1 MPRRLSPRPARS
13 LVAETTLAIG
23 LTLGLSLGLAACG
36 GGSSATTTTLD
47 QREQA
52 ATLSTNP
59 FIPEDANLGDCV
71 SSLPRPGCGNE
82 IRGDSH
88 ALLTFAVLVAG
99 LTFIG
104 WRIFRSVKRRDTA
117 PSEPAPPSGA

>member
-1 MPRRLSPRPARS
+1 MPRRSPSRLVRTSRPA
-13 LVAETTLAIG
+13 VGAIALA
-23 LTLGLSLGLAACG
+23 LGLSFGLAACG
-36 GGSSATTTTLD
+36 DGAAVSTTTLD
-47 QREQA
+47 ERESA

-88 ALLTFAVLVAG
+88 ALLVAG

-104 WRIFRSVKRRDTA
+104 WRIARSVKRRDA
-117 PSEPAPPSGA
+117 PRTPPAG

>member
-1 MPRRLSPRPARS
+1 MPRRSPSRLVRTSRPA
-13 LVAETTLAIG
+13 VGAIALA
-23 LTLGLSLGLAACG
+23 LGLSFGLAACG
-36 GGSSATTTTLD
+36 DGAAVSTTTLD
-47 QREQA
+47 ERGSA

-82 IRGDSH
+82 LRGDSH
-88 ALLTFAVLVAG
+88 ALLTFGVLVAG

-104 WRIFRSVKRRDTA
+104 WRIARSVKRRDA
-117 PSEPAPPSGA
+117 PRTPPAG